1 VNPGARGLGASL
13 LAMAALVGLV
23 FLVLRKGPLGGLVAV
38 LLVAVALFVV
48 TALAVVFGK
57 RKKNG

>member
-1 VNPGARGLGASL
+1 MIAL
-13 LAMAALVGLV
+13 LL
-23 FLVLRKGPLGGLVAV
+23 LVLRKGPMGGLVVV

>member
-1 VNPGARGLGASL
+1 VKTAASGLGAALAGIGALIAL
-13 LAMAALVGLV
+13 LL
-23 FLVLRKGPLGGLVAV
+23 LVLRKGPMGGLVVV